1 MGKTPTLEERLASAR
16 RPERVVDVYLRGDL
30 RAEWDDIQAQLQ
42 ARGESSSLADPERDE
57 LVVRARV
64 VEEEFAE
71 SRLSIR
77 LRALNRSDASALA
90 TETGDDGEFGRALL
104 ARAVV
109 EPEMTPEQLTQLG
122 DALSAGDFA
131 RLVSVAQELTFGA
144 TSVPFSR
151 AGSANSRS

>member
-1 MGKTPTLEERLASAR
+1 MTKTPTLEERLAAAR

-30 RAEWDDIQAQLQ
+30 RAEWDDIQAKLT
-42 ARGESSSLADPERDE
+42 ALGDPTSLADTDRAT
-57 LVVRARV
+57 LVDRARR
-64 VEEEFAE
+64 VEAEFEE

-77 LRALNRSDASALA
+77 LRALNRTDASALA

-109 EPEMTPEQLTQLG
+109 DPALTADQLG
-122 DALSAGDFA
+122 QLADALSAGDFA
-131 RLVSVAQELTFGA
+131 RLVAAAQELTFGA
-144 TSVPFSR
+144 TTVPFSR